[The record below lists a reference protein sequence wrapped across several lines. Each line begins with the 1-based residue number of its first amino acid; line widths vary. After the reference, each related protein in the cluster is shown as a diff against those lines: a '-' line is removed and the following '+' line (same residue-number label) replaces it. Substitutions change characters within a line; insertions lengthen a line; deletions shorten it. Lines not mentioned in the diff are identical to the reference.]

1 MHPALAHCRSSLART
16 LARALVAVT
25 LSAAAVGAMAQEIS
39 FGVIATDSAST
50 QRERWEPFFRDMEK
64 KTGLTVRSFYAPDY
78 AGVIEAMRFNKVQV
92 AWYGNKAAMEAVDR
106 ANGEIFAQVM
116 YADGTFGYHA
126 LLIAHKDSPYNSVED
141 VLKNGKN
148 INFSIGDPN
157 STSGFLVPTFYI
169 FARNGVDHRTA
180 FKTVRNASHGANIQA
195 VLARQVDVATN
206 NTEDMGKLQQTRP
219 ELYSQLKI
227 LWRSPMIP
235 SDPFVWR
242 KDLDPA
248 VKAKLKSFVLNYAKT
263 DPEEKRILG
272 VIYNYG
278 GFRDSNNDQLIP
290 IRQLELFRDRARIAA
305 DDKLAADEKTRQLA
319 EIDRRLAALS
329 PK

>member
-1 MHPALAHCRSSLART
+1 MTNFTRRLALAALSSLGLAT
-16 LARALVAVT
+16 LGLA
-25 LSAAAVGAMAQEIS
+25 SAQAQEIS

-64 KTGLTVRSFYAPDY
+64 KTGLTIKSFYAPDY

-106 ANGEIFAQVM
+106 AQGEIFAQVM

-126 LLIAHKDSPYNSVED
+126 LLIAHKDSPYNNLDD
-141 VLKNGKN
+141 VLKNSKN

-169 FARNGVDHRTA
+169 FAKNGIDHRSA
-180 FKTVRNASHGANIQA
+180 FKTIRNASHGANLQA
-195 VLARQVDVATN
+195 VLAKQVDVATN
-206 NTEDMGKLQQTRP
+206 NTEDFGKLQSSKP
-219 ELYSQLKI
+219 ELAAQLKV
-227 LWRSPMIP
+227 LWRSPLIP

-248 VKAKLKSFVLNYAKT
+248 VKAKLKNFVLNYAKT

-290 IRQLELFRDRARIAA
+290 IRQLELFRDRAKVQN
-305 DDKLAADEKTRQLA
+305 DDKMAADEKARQLA
-319 EIDRRLAALS
+319 DIDRRLAALGGR
-329 PK
+329 

>member
-1 MHPALAHCRSSLART
+1 MITTTRRLALAALATLSLA
-16 LARALVAVT
+16 
-25 LSAAAVGAMAQEIS
+25 AAHTAAQAQEIN

-64 KTGLTVRSFYAPDY
+64 KTGLTIKSFYAPDY

-106 ANGEIFAQVM
+106 AQGEIFAQVM

-126 LLIAHKDSPYNSVED
+126 LLIAHKDSPYNNLDD
-141 VLKNGKN
+141 VLKNSKN

-169 FARNGVDHRTA
+169 FARNGIDHRTA
-180 FKTVRNASHGANIQA
+180 FKTIRNASHGANLQA
-195 VLARQVDVATN
+195 VLAKQVDVAPN
-206 NTEDMGKLQQTRP
+206 NTEDYGKLQTSRP
-219 ELYSQLKI
+219 ELASQVKV
-227 LWRSPMIP
+227 LWRSPLIP

-248 VKAKLKSFVLNYAKT
+248 VKAKLRNFVLNYAKT

-290 IRQLELFRDRARIAA
+290 IRQLELFRDRAKVQN
-305 DDKLAADEKTRQLA
+305 DEKMAADEKAKQLA
-319 EIDRRLAALS
+319 DIDRKLAALS
-329 PK
+329 GK